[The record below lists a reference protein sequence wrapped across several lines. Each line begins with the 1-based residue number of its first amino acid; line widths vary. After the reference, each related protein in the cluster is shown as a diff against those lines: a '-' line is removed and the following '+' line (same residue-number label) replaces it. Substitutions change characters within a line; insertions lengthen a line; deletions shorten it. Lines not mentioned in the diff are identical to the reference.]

1 MGCFDYGWLGLEK
14 IAWSFKKLL
23 WVIFY
28 PKQDSQKKGI
38 MEMIVGDLAC
48 SLLKVCQMPLLY
60 SSNNT
65 RMNIMS
71 SFLPNEENDLWLIIC
86 EDGSRGWIN
95 HYIKNPIL
103 S

>member
-71 SFLPNEENDLWLIIC
+71 SFFQTKKMIC
-86 EDGSRGWIN
+86 D
-95 HYIKNPIL
+95 
-103 S
+103 